1 MYVDA
6 GISAGIP
13 WEPEPRPDSWWV
25 DRHNG
30 YVQNTL
36 NNNGSIRVLFYGD
49 SITEGWSGEG
59 KPTFD
64 QYYAPLGTANYGI
77 GGDRTEHVL
86 WRIKNGEVTERLN
99 PVVCVLKIGTN
110 NIGDNDVNSI
120 AMGVVFD
127 VLELRERLPNMKI
140 LVLGVLPRNN
150 EELTTRTSA
159 INNVL
164 QRLDNGKTIRYL
176 DMKEH
181 FYRGGNDFV
190 TELYTSDLLH
200 LSAAGYRKWAE
211 VMDPLFKEMLGSA

>member
-1 MYVDA
+1 M
-6 GISAGIP
+6 
-13 WEPEPRPDSWWV
+13 

-30 YVQNTL
+30 FVQNTL

-49 SITEGWSGEG
+49 SITEGWGGEG

-86 WRIKNGEVTERLN
+86 WRIQNGEVTERLS
-99 PVVCVLKIGTN
+99 PVLCVLKIGTN
-110 NIGDNDVNSI
+110 NIFDNDDNSI
-120 AMGVVFD
+120 AMGVVFN
-127 VLELRERLPNMKI
+127 VLELRERLPNMK
-140 LVLGVLPRNN
+140 VLLLGILPRSN
-150 EELTTRTSA
+150 EELTTRIST

-176 DMKEH
+176 DMKDH
-181 FYRGGNDFV
+181 FYKGGNNFV

-211 VMDPLFKEMLGSA
+211 VMDPLFKEMLGSP